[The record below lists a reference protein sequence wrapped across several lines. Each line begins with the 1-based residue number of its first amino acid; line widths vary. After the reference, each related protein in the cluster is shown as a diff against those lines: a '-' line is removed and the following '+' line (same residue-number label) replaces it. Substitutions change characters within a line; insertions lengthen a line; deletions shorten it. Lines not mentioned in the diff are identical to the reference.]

1 MFGRN
6 QSLNG
11 TGLIAFLLLNFRRRS
26 SANTNRPNPSNEI
39 CPDTLGKIDFRK
51 ECSMISSIKPSPF
64 WHKDR
69 FQVSYPWIMDH
80 DEHLNRIRVPWCGVG
95 QKINPAA
102 VFWESKLG
110 LTTICDSDMDFPRSR
125 SPDISK
131 TWWFHFMEPYKLNWK
146 LFNVL
151 SKMTKRI
158 KLMQW
163 IYYLVTWKIKMIP
176 DIKIGDYW
184 SGRFFKS
191 VTTIESTN

>member
-1 MFGRN
+1 MFN
-6 QSLNG
+6 DFVNKAKS
-11 TGLIAFLLLNFRRRS
+11 FLTQGS
-26 SANTNRPNPSNEI
+26 VPSI
-39 CPDTLGKIDFRK
+39 FIL
-51 ECSMISSIKPSPF
+51 SMN
-64 WHKDR
+64 HG
-69 FQVSYPWIMDH
+69 PWWTFKS
-80 DEHLNRIRVPWCGVG
+80 IRVSWSGVVR
-95 QKINPAA
+95 KSTRRPFLIVVVRAH
-102 VFWESKLG
+102 SG
-110 LTTICDSDMDFPRSR
+110 LRLSDMNFSRWR

-131 TWWFHFMEPYKLNWK
+131 TRWFHFLEPYKLNWK

-191 VTTIESTN
+191 VTTIESTNL

>member
-1 MFGRN
+1 MFNDFVNKAKSFLTQGSVPSIFILSINHGPWWTFKSYQSSLERCRTENKPGGR
-6 QSLNG
+6 
-11 TGLIAFLLLNFRRRS
+11 FLRVAVRTYYDLRL
-26 SANTNRPNPSNEI
+26 SN
-39 CPDTLGKIDFRK
+39 
-51 ECSMISSIKPSPF
+51 
-64 WHKDR
+64 
-69 FQVSYPWIMDH
+69 
-80 DEHLNRIRVPWCGVG
+80 
-95 QKINPAA
+95 
-102 VFWESKLG
+102 
-110 LTTICDSDMDFPRSR
+110 MDFPRSR

-131 TWWFHFMEPYKLNWK
+131 IWRFHFLEPYKLNWK